1 MTKQNKEELALKK
14 KQWYEK
20 NKDKIKQYYLDN
32 KERIN
37 IQQTK
42 HRQDNQT
49 KYNEYNM
56 RKFKCNCGSTYSY
69 SQKAR
74 HERTNKHIKYISNQ
88 SL

>member
-14 KQWYEK
+14 KQY
-20 NKDKIKQYYLDN
+20 
-32 KERIN
+32 
-37 IQQTK
+37 
-42 HRQDNQT
+42 RQDNQT

-56 RKFKCNCGSTYSY
+56 RKFKCDCGSTYSY

-74 HERTNKHIKYISNQ
+74 HERTNKHIKYINQKLNQ